1 MRPLGGIV
9 KPYSVELSG
18 CLAEVALELRYLS
31 GAHGSNPP
39 TTKARAKLESKQV
52 NGRVSHQ
59 QKRFTKPHELTR
71 NPVNVISCDSLA
83 PHAGCPRGDPRGS
96 FLLVSQYEVHTVC
109 SDATPTSEQH
119 PEQRVAP
126 SGIDEKQ

>member
-52 NGRVSHQ
+52 NGRVSTNRSVLRNHTN
-59 QKRFTKPHELTR
+59 RHEIL
-71 NPVNVISCDSLA
+71 
-83 PHAGCPRGDPRGS
+83 
-96 FLLVSQYEVHTVC
+96 
-109 SDATPTSEQH
+109 
-119 PEQRVAP
+119 
-126 SGIDEKQ
+126 